1 MKIKKKR
8 VLIPFLFLFL
18 AVLGLS
24 GLALGSARFPLNE
37 VIAVF
42 TGGGDPTVRLIVLQL
57 RLPRVA
63 GAVLAGAGLAVSGLL
78 LQSATGND
86 LCSPNI
92 IGVNSGAGFAVMVL
106 LCLFP
111 MAFAVLPLREALAAF
126 AGALFTTF
134 LVLGIS
140 VGAGGHQSKSTV
152 LLAGVAV
159 SSLLSAGIS
168 FLSQLVPDALASYSA
183 FSIGGFSG
191 VQGADLIFPAIMIG
205 VGTGLAWGLAP
216 QLNLLC
222 LGDELAATLGVRVKA
237 LRLICLILAS
247 ALCAAVVTYAGLLG
261 FVGLIVPHLARK
273 LAGHDLR
280 ILVPVTALLGANLV
294 VLSDLAG
301 RTLFSPAELPA
312 GILMALLGAPFFLFI
327 LFQRRGRYA

>member
-24 GLALGSARFPLNE
+24 GLALGSARFPLAE

-63 GAVLAGAGLAVSGLL
+63 GAVLAGVGLAVSGLL

-111 MAFAVLPLREALAAF
+111 MAFAVLPLAAFGGRVVHDVSGVGNFSGCGRTSVQVDGSAGRGRGQLAA
-126 AGALFTTF
+126 
-134 LVLGIS
+134 
-140 VGAGGHQSKSTV
+140 QRR
-152 LLAGVAV
+152 
-159 SSLLSAGIS
+159 
-168 FLSQLVPDALASYSA
+168 D
-183 FSIGGFSG
+183 
-191 VQGADLIFPAIMIG
+191 
-205 VGTGLAWGLAP
+205 
-216 QLNLLC
+216 
-222 LGDELAATLGVRVKA
+222 
-237 LRLICLILAS
+237 
-247 ALCAAVVTYAGLLG
+247 
-261 FVGLIVPHLARK
+261 
-273 LAGHDLR
+273 
-280 ILVPVTALLGANLV
+280 
-294 VLSDLAG
+294 
-301 RTLFSPAELPA
+301 LFSFTA
-312 GILMALLGAPFFLFI
+312 GSRCPGVVFGVFDWRIFLTDCP
-327 LFQRRGRYA
+327 

>member
-8 VLIPFLFLFL
+8 VLILFLFLFL

-24 GLALGSARFPLNE
+24 GLALGSARFPLDE

-63 GAVLAGAGLAVSGLL
+63 GAVLAGVGLAVSGLL

-111 MAFAVLPLREALAAF
+111 MAFAVLPLAAF

-140 VGAGGHQSKSTV
+140 VSAADISPSRRCCWPGSRSARCSAPG
-152 LLAGVAV
+152 
-159 SSLLSAGIS
+159 SLFFHSWFPTRWRRIRRFRSA
-168 FLSQLVPDALASYSA
+168 D
-183 FSIGGFSG
+183 
-191 VQGADLIFPAIMIG
+191 FPAFRG
-205 VGTGLAWGLAP
+205 
-216 QLNLLC
+216 
-222 LGDELAATLGVRVKA
+222 
-237 LRLICLILAS
+237 
-247 ALCAAVVTYAGLLG
+247 
-261 FVGLIVPHLARK
+261 
-273 LAGHDLR
+273 R
-280 ILVPVTALLGANLV
+280 IW
-294 VLSDLAG
+294 
-301 RTLFSPAELPA
+301 FSP
-312 GILMALLGAPFFLFI
+312 
-327 LFQRRGRYA
+327 RS

>member
-8 VLIPFLFLFL
+8 VLILFLFLFL

-24 GLALGSARFPLNE
+24 GLALGSARFPLDE

-57 RLPRVA
+57 RLPLVA
-63 GAVLAGAGLAVSGLL
+63 GAVAGVGLAVSGLL

-111 MAFAVLPLREALAAF
+111 MAFAVLPLAAF

-140 VGAGGHQSKSTV
+140 VSAGGHQSKSTV

-191 VQGADLIFPAIMIG
+191 VQGADLVFPTIMIG
-205 VGTGLAWGLAP
+205 VGTGLAWISTA
-216 QLNLLC
+216 
-222 LGDELAATLGVRVKA
+222 VK
-237 LRLICLILAS
+237 S
-247 ALCAAVVTYAGLLG
+247 VV
-261 FVGLIVPHLARK
+261 
-273 LAGHDLR
+273 
-280 ILVPVTALLGANLV
+280 
-294 VLSDLAG
+294 SG
-301 RTLFSPAELPA
+301 R
-312 GILMALLGAPFFLFI
+312 
-327 LFQRRGRYA
+327 

>member
-8 VLIPFLFLFL
+8 VLIPFVFLLL

-24 GLALGSARFPLNE
+24 GLALGSARFPLDE

-63 GAVLAGAGLAVSGLL
+63 GAVLAGVGLAVSGLL

-111 MAFAVLPLREALAAF
+111 MAFAVLPLAAF

-140 VGAGGHQSKSTV
+140 VSAGGHQSKSTV

-191 VQGADLIFPAIMIG
+191 VQGADLVFPAIMIG

-222 LGDELAATLGVRVKA
+222 LG
-237 LRLICLILAS
+237 
-247 ALCAAVVTYAGLLG
+247 
-261 FVGLIVPHLARK
+261 
-273 LAGHDLR
+273 
-280 ILVPVTALLGANLV
+280 
-294 VLSDLAG
+294 
-301 RTLFSPAELPA
+301 
-312 GILMALLGAPFFLFI
+312 
-327 LFQRRGRYA
+327 

>member
-8 VLIPFLFLFL
+8 VLIPFLFLLL

-24 GLALGSARFPLNE
+24 GLALGSARFPLAE

-63 GAVLAGAGLAVSGLL
+63 GAVLAGVGLAVSGLL
-78 LQSATGND
+78 LQSATGNY

-111 MAFAVLPLREALAAF
+111 MAFAVLPLAAF

-191 VQGADLIFPAIMIG
+191 VQGADLVFPALMIG

-222 LGDELAATLGVRVKA
+222 LGDELAATLGVKVKA
-237 LRLICLILAS
+237 LRVICLILAS